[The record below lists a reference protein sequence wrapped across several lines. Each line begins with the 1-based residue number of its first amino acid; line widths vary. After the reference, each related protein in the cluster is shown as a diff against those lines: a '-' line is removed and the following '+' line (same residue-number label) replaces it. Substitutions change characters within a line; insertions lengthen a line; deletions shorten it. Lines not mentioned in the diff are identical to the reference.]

1 MGQNSSQVQVNG
13 TCEEKFQPV
22 KEKLE
27 QMLQKGKEDNVQL
40 CVYVDGKCVVDL
52 YGTAI
57 GDTDYNADTIQNVYS
72 SGKTLECIVMGMLYD
87 KGLFKF
93 EDKISKHWPEFGQNE
108 KEDLQICDVL
118 RHESGLSYFTESL
131 PTIKDAWTENIKQN
145 KVGQLIEKQSPHFPN
160 YEGSDSRT
168 DYHALTRGM
177 VVNEIV
183 RRIDPQG
190 RTMGEIIREDANI
203 EGIYVGLKDE
213 EMKNIA
219 TVAPP
224 STMFLYK
231 DSLTPTWAGKRLGF
245 TAPQLYNLIQFISKA
260 FKATGDKADFCLEML
275 GKGHDLVTPANLK
288 DFQKSEVSS
297 CFSNASARGLAKLA
311 SIMANKGESL
321 MSNEA
326 WEELHTEPK
335 MATLFQFPDGDVRS
349 RFTKGGVNCFNAF
362 ENMNPL
368 ESHGMYKNR
377 DGYYGWFGFGGSVF
391 QWHSELRIG
400 FAFVPTCLQ
409 TLDLTNARGAA
420 LQQIVKE
427 CCKNSKA

>member
-1 MGQNSSQVQVNG
+1 MHDNLFLSQILHN
-13 TCEEKFQPV
+13 
-22 KEKLE
+22 LE
-27 QMLQKGKEDNVQL
+27 NV
-40 CVYVDGKCVVDL
+40 D
-52 YGTAI
+52 
-57 GDTDYNADTIQNVYS
+57 
-72 SGKTLECIVMGMLYD
+72 
-87 KGLFKF
+87 F
-93 EDKISKHWPEFGQNE
+93 
-108 KEDLQICDVL
+108 
-118 RHESGLSYFTESL
+118 
-131 PTIKDAWTENIKQN
+131 
-145 KVGQLIEKQSPHFPN
+145 
-160 YEGSDSRT
+160 
-168 DYHALTRGM
+168 
-177 VVNEIV
+177 VNEIV
-183 RRIDPQG
+183 RRLDPQG

-203 EGIYVGLKDE
+203 EGIYVGLTDE

-224 STMFLYK
+224 STMFLCL

-297 CFSNASARGLAKLA
+297 CFKNASAPGLAKLA

-391 QWHSELRIG
+391 QWHPELRIG

-420 LQQIVKE
+420 LQQVVKE
-427 CCKNSKA
+427 CCKNLKA

>member
-1 MGQNSSQVQVNG
+1 MGQNSSQVQVQG

-27 QMLQKGKEDNVQL
+27 EMLQKGKEDNVQL

-160 YEGSDSRT
+160 YEGSDSKT

-183 RRIDPQG
+183 RRLDPQG

-231 DSLTPTWAGKRLGF
+231 DSLTPTWVKLMTCF
-245 TAPQLYNLIQFISKA
+245 HKFSKYN
-260 FKATGDKADFCLEML
+260 
-275 GKGHDLVTPANLK
+275 
-288 DFQKSEVSS
+288 
-297 CFSNASARGLAKLA
+297 
-311 SIMANKGESL
+311 
-321 MSNEA
+321 
-326 WEELHTEPK
+326 
-335 MATLFQFPDGDVRS
+335 
-349 RFTKGGVNCFNAF
+349 
-362 ENMNPL
+362 
-368 ESHGMYKNR
+368 
-377 DGYYGWFGFGGSVF
+377 
-391 QWHSELRIG
+391 
-400 FAFVPTCLQ
+400 
-409 TLDLTNARGAA
+409 
-420 LQQIVKE
+420 
-427 CCKNSKA
+427 